1 MCVNVYYHIITKKY
15 IRCIANISVIQK
27 FLLTKRTNKPFR
39 TFINLFST
47 FAVLKKQRSIMKL
60 LYSYIIKHKMLL
72 FFALIMAA
80 INICFSLSD
89 SVITG
94 KLMQDCGVGMAK
106 YKGKEFDFIKSVAF
120 WLGLSLGAA
129 MISRIT
135 KNFQDYFTNVVIQ
148 RTGAQMYTDGIKK
161 SLDLPFEEF
170 EDQRSGETLSKLQK
184 VRLDSEKL
192 ITLSISLIFQTII
205 GFIFVIIY
213 VSRIDSRIS
222 IIFLITAPIIALI
235 SSYLGKKIKIV
246 SRKIVN
252 QTNSLAGSTTESLR
266 NIELVKSL
274 GLTYQE
280 EKRLNLNTFKILQ
293 LELEK
298 IRFIRSL
305 SFIQGTTVH
314 FLRTCVVFTLYYF
327 LFGGKI
333 IVGDLLT
340 MVFFTFFI
348 FGPLQ
353 ELGNFIIAL
362 NETKVSMENFKLL
375 LNAPKEFRPKN
386 PEQVGAIH
394 TLLFSNVSFQH
405 KTTNYKAV
413 ENINFEINQ
422 GQTVAFVGPSGS
434 GKTTL
439 VKLLVG
445 LYPPEE
451 GKVLYNNI
459 DSSKIDLLDLRKQL
473 GFVTQDAQLFSGTIR
488 ENLLFVKPTA
498 TDEELYDVLKRA
510 SCENLLK
517 RAEDGLNS
525 TIGEGGIKVSGG
537 EKQRLSIARAILR
550 NPNLLIFDEATSAL
564 DSITEEEINATIR
577 NISDSNRITVLI
589 AHRLSTVMHAD
600 KIFVLEQGK
609 IIEQGKHDE
618 LLLEKGLYYAM
629 WRQQIGER
637 K

>member
-1 MCVNVYYHIITKKY
+1 MKILYAYIKKH
-15 IRCIANISVIQK
+15 
-27 FLLTKRTNKPFR
+27 
-39 TFINLFST
+39 
-47 FAVLKKQRSIMKL
+47 KL
-60 LYSYIIKHKMLL
+60 LLFLALL
-72 FFALIMAA
+72 MAS

-94 KLMQDCGVGMAK
+94 KLMQDCGVGISK
-106 YKGKEFDFIKSVAF
+106 YKGNEIGFIKSVAF

-135 KNFQDYFTNVVIQ
+135 KNFQDYFTNIVIQ
-148 RTGAQMYTDGIKK
+148 RTGAEMYTDGIKK
-161 SLDLPFEEF
+161 SLELPYEEF
-170 EDQRSGETLSKLQK
+170 EDQRSGETLSKLTK
-184 VRLDSEKL
+184 VRSDSEKL
-192 ITLSISLIFQTII
+192 ITLSISLIFQTVI
-205 GFIFVIIY
+205 GFIFVIVY
-213 VSRIDSRIS
+213 VSRIDYRIS
-222 IIFLITAPIIALI
+222 FIFLITAPIIAFI

-246 SRKIVN
+246 SRTIVT
-252 QTNSLAGSTTESLR
+252 QTNALAGSTTESLR

-280 EKRLNLNTFKILQ
+280 EKRLNLNTLKILQ
-293 LELEK
+293 LEIQK
-298 IRFIRSL
+298 VRFVRSL

-314 FLRTCVVFTLYYF
+314 FMRTCVVFSLYYF

-333 IVGDLLT
+333 LVGDLLT

-353 ELGNFIIAL
+353 ELGSFIIAL
-362 NETKVSMENFKLL
+362 NETKVSMENFKELL
-375 LNAPKEFRPKN
+375 SAPKEYRPKDAKH
-386 PEQVGAIH
+386 VGAIH
-394 TLLFSNVSFQH
+394 ALQFSNVSFKH
-405 KTTNYKAV
+405 KTAKHPAV
-413 ENINFEINQ
+413 ENITFEIKQ
-422 GQTVAFVGPSGS
+422 GETVAFVGPSGA

-445 LYPPEE
+445 LYPPMK
-451 GKVLYNNI
+451 GHVKYNTI
-459 DSSKIDLLDLRKQL
+459 DSSEINLLDLRKQL

-488 ENLLFVKPTA
+488 ENLLFVKPSA
-498 TDEELYDVLKRA
+498 TDKELLEVLHKA
-510 SCENLLK
+510 SCDNLLA

-577 NISDSNRITVLI
+577 NISDKNRITVLI

-609 IIEQGKHDE
+609 IIEQGRHE
-618 LLLEKGLYYAM
+618 VLLDEKGLYYAM

>member
-1 MCVNVYYHIITKKY
+1 
-15 IRCIANISVIQK
+15 
-27 FLLTKRTNKPFR
+27 
-39 TFINLFST
+39 
-47 FAVLKKQRSIMKL
+47 MKL
-60 LYSYIIKHKMLL
+60 LYAYLKKHKLLL
-72 FFALIMAA
+72 FFALLMAA
-80 INICFSLSD
+80 VNICFSLSD
-89 SVITG
+89 SIITG
-94 KLMQDCGVGMAK
+94 KLLQHCGVEL
-106 YKGKEFDFIKSVAF
+106 YKFKGNEIGFIKELSF

-135 KNFQDYFTNVVIQ
+135 KNFQDYFTNIVIQ
-148 RTGAQMYTDGIKK
+148 RTGAEMYTDGIKK
-161 SLDLPFEEF
+161 SLDLPYEDF
-170 EDQRSGETLSKLQK
+170 EDQRSGETLSKLTK

-192 ITLSISLIFQTII
+192 ITLSISLVFQTVI
-205 GFIFVIIY
+205 GFIFVIVY
-213 VSRIDSRIS
+213 VSSIDYRIS
-222 IIFLITAPIIALI
+222 FIFLITAPIIALV

-246 SRKIVN
+246 SRKIVT
-252 QTNSLAGSTTESLR
+252 QTNALAGSTTESLR

-293 LELEK
+293 LELQK

-327 LFGGKI
+327 LFGGEIK
-333 IVGDLLT
+333 VGDLLT

-362 NETKVSMENFKLL
+362 NETNVSMENFRDL
-375 LNAPKEFRPKN
+375 LNAPKEFRPKDAKH
-386 PEQVGAIH
+386 VGDIKALH
-394 TLLFSNVSFQH
+394 FMNVSFKH
-405 KTTNYKAV
+405 KSAKHPAV
-413 ENINFEINQ
+413 EDITFDIKQ
-422 GQTVAFVGPSGS
+422 GETVAFVGPSGA

-445 LYPPEE
+445 LYPPAK
-451 GKVLYNNI
+451 GQVKYNSI
-459 DSSKIDLLDLRKQL
+459 DSTEIDLLDLRKQL

-488 ENLLFVKPTA
+488 ENLLFVKPSA
-498 TDEELYDVLKRA
+498 TDKELLEVLHKA
-510 SCENLLK
+510 SCDKLLA

-577 NISDSNRITVLI
+577 NISDKNRITVLI

-600 KIFVLEQGK
+600 KIFVLEQGR
-609 IIEQGKHDE
+609 IIEHGRHE
-618 LLLEKGLYYAM
+618 ALLEEKGLYYAM

-637 K
+637 KKE

>member
-1 MCVNVYYHIITKKY
+1 
-15 IRCIANISVIQK
+15 
-27 FLLTKRTNKPFR
+27 
-39 TFINLFST
+39 
-47 FAVLKKQRSIMKL
+47 MKL

-72 FFALIMAA
+72 FLALVMAT

-94 KLMQDCGVGMAK
+94 KLMQDCGVGLAK
-106 YKGKEFDFIKSVAF
+106 YKGNEIGFIKSVAF

-161 SLDLPFEEF
+161 SLDLPFAEF
-170 EDQRSGETLSKLQK
+170 EDQRSGETLSKLTK
-184 VRLDSEKL
+184 VRSDSEKL
-192 ITLSISLIFQTII
+192 ITLSISLIFQTVI

-213 VSRIDSRIS
+213 VARIDYRIS
-222 IIFLITAPIIALI
+222 IIFLITAPIIALV

-252 QTNSLAGSTTESLR
+252 QTNALAGSTTESLR

-293 LELEK
+293 LELQK

-327 LFGGKI
+327 LFGQKI

-362 NETKVSMENFKLL
+362 NETKVSMENFKTLL
-375 LNAPKEFRPKN
+375 SAPKEFRPKN
-386 PEQVGAIH
+386 PKHVGAIRS
-394 TLLFSNVSFQH
+394 LLFSNVSFQH
-405 KTTNYKAV
+405 KTAKFKAV
-413 ENINFEINQ
+413 ENINFDIKQ
-422 GQTVAFVGPSGS
+422 GETVAFVGPSGS

-445 LYPPEE
+445 LYTPAQ
-451 GKVLYNNI
+451 GKVLYNDI
-459 DSSKIDLLDLRKQL
+459 DSTEIDLLDLRKQL

-488 ENLLFVKPTA
+488 ENLLFVKPSA
-498 TDEELYDVLKRA
+498 TDEDLHDALKRA
-510 SCENLLK
+510 SCEKLLQ
-517 RAEDGLNS
+517 RAEDGLNT

-564 DSITEEEINATIR
+564 DSITEEEINTTIR
-577 NISDSNRITVLI
+577 NISDKNRITVLI

-609 IIEQGKHDE
+609 IIEQGKHDD
-618 LLLEKGLYYAM
+618 LVLEKGLYYAM

>member
-1 MCVNVYYHIITKKY
+1 
-15 IRCIANISVIQK
+15 
-27 FLLTKRTNKPFR
+27 
-39 TFINLFST
+39 
-47 FAVLKKQRSIMKL
+47 
-60 LYSYIIKHKMLL
+60 MLL
-72 FFALIMAA
+72 FFALIMAS

-89 SVITG
+89 SIITG
-94 KLMQDCGVGMAK
+94 KLMQDCGVGLAK
-106 YKGKEFDFIKSVAF
+106 YKGNEMAFIKSLSF

-161 SLDLPFEEF
+161 SLDLPYAEF
-170 EDQRSGETLSKLQK
+170 EDQRSGETLSKLTK
-184 VRLDSEKL
+184 VRIDSEKL

-205 GFIFVIIY
+205 GFIFVILY
-213 VSRIDSRIS
+213 VARIDYRIS
-222 IIFLITAPIIALI
+222 LIFLVTAPIIALV

-246 SRKIVN
+246 SKKIVN
-252 QTNSLAGSTTESLR
+252 QTNALAGSTTESLR

-298 IRFIRSL
+298 VRFIRSL

-327 LFGGKI
+327 LFGDKI

-353 ELGNFIIAL
+353 ELGNFIITL
-362 NETKVSMENFKLL
+362 NETKVSMENFKTLL
-375 LNAPKEFRPKN
+375 SAPKEFRPKN
-386 PEQVGAIH
+386 PKHVGAIQS
-394 TLLFSNVSFQH
+394 LLFSNVSFKH
-405 KTTNYKAV
+405 KTAKFKAV
-413 ENINFEINQ
+413 ENITFDIKQ
-422 GQTVAFVGPSGS
+422 GETVAFVGPSGS

-445 LYPPEE
+445 LYTPAE
-451 GKVLYNNI
+451 GQVLYNDI
-459 DSSKIDLLDLRKQL
+459 DSTEIDLLDLRKQL

-488 ENLLFVKPTA
+488 ENLLFVKPNA
-498 TDEELYDVLKRA
+498 TDEEVYDALKRA
-510 SCENLLK
+510 SCEKLLR
-517 RAEDGLNS
+517 RAEDGLNT

-577 NISDSNRITVLI
+577 NISDKNRITVLI

-609 IIEQGKHDE
+609 IIEQGKHED
-618 LLLEKGLYYAM
+618 LILEKGLYYAM

>member
-1 MCVNVYYHIITKKY
+1 M
-15 IRCIANISVIQK
+15 
-27 FLLTKRTNKPFR
+27 
-39 TFINLFST
+39 
-47 FAVLKKQRSIMKL
+47 
-60 LYSYIIKHKMLL
+60 
-72 FFALIMAA
+72 
-80 INICFSLSD
+80 SD

-94 KLMQDCGVGMAK
+94 KLMQDCGVGILK
-106 YKGKEFDFIKSVAF
+106 YKGNEIGFLKSLSF
-120 WLGLSLGAA
+120 WLGLSLAAA
-129 MISRIT
+129 MISRLT
-135 KNFQDYFTNVVIQ
+135 KNFQDYFTNAVIQ
-148 RTGAQMYTDGIKK
+148 RSGAAMYTDGIKK
-161 SLDLPFEEF
+161 SLDLPYEDF
-170 EDQRSGETLSKLQK
+170 EDQRSGETLSMLQK
-184 VRLDSEKL
+184 VRTDSEKL
-192 ITLSISLIFQTII
+192 IQLSINLVFQTSIA
-205 GFIFVIIY
+205 FVFVIIY
-213 VSRIDSRIS
+213 SFRIDPRIPLIF
-222 IIFLITAPIIALI
+222 IIAAPIIAVL

-246 SRKIVN
+246 SRKIIG
-252 QTNSLAGSTTESLR
+252 QTNALAGATTESLR

-274 GLTYQE
+274 GLVHQE
-280 EKRLNLNTFKILQ
+280 EKRLNLNTLKILK
-293 LELEK
+293 LELQK

-314 FLRTCVVFTLYYF
+314 LLRTCVVFALYYF

-353 ELGNFIIAL
+353 ELSAFIIVR
-362 NETKVSMENFKLL
+362 NESKVSLENFENLL
-375 LNAPKEFRPKN
+375 KAKSEFKPKN
-386 PEQVGAIH
+386 PSKLGIIESLI
-394 TLLFSNVSFQH
+394 FSKVSFMH
-405 KTTNYKAV
+405 KSAQQNAV
-413 ENINFEINQ
+413 ENINFTIKKGE
-422 GQTVAFVGPSGS
+422 TVAFVGPSGA

-445 LYPPEE
+445 LYAPKE
-451 GKVLYNNI
+451 GIVLYNGIPSSEI
-459 DSSKIDLLDLRKQL
+459 DMLDIRKQL

-488 ENLLFVKPTA
+488 ENLLFVKPSS
-498 TDEELYDVLKRA
+498 TDEQLLDVLKRA
-510 SCENLLK
+510 SCTKLLE

-564 DSITEEEINATIR
+564 DSITEEEINSTIR
-577 NISDSNRITVLI
+577 SISDQNRITVLI
-589 AHRLSTVMHAD
+589 AHRLSTIMHAD

-609 IIEQGKHDE
+609 IIEQGKHDD